1 MIRLP
6 IVALV
11 LLSLVVGAGPARSA
25 GAEGKAGAEWKA
37 GVAAV
42 KITPQTSMPMAGYAA
57 RKKPSEGVALD
68 LYAKALAVEDAGGH
82 RLVVVTC
89 DLIGVPRALRD
100 KVEKRV
106 LEKHRLP
113 PACLVVNASHTHC
126 GPELRVERLAEN
138 RVGEE
143 QQRAGADYVAGL
155 EERLVA
161 LVGRALAQLAPARLD
176 YLHAR
181 AGFAMNRR
189 RPTARGF
196 TNAPYSDG
204 PVDHDVP
211 VLRVSD
217 PQGKLRAVM
226 FGYAC
231 HNTTLP
237 YYKFCGDYAGF
248 AQQYLQEDLPGVTAL
263 FVAGCGADQNPYPR
277 GTEERARQHGRTLAT
292 AVEAALETVPR
303 PLGGPLVSAAEEVAI
318 DFAPPPARE
327 ELQKIAAGKREP
339 DAGHARRLLEE
350 LDTSGKIRTSYP
362 YRIQVVRS
370 GDDLV
375 LVALA
380 GEVVVDY
387 SLRLKRELAGP
398 AVWIAGYCNDVFG
411 YVPSLRVLKEGGYE
425 AGEATKYGPLPGPFA
440 ASIEERII
448 AGVKR
453 VNKGATHPSQPK

>member
-1 MIRLP
+1 MIRPP

-11 LLSLVVGAGPARSA
+11 LLSLVVAAGPAR
-25 GAEGKAGAEWKA
+25 GAGAEWKA
-37 GVAAV
+37 GVASV
-42 KITPQTSMPMAGYAA
+42 KITPQTSMAMAGYAA

-68 LYAKALAVEDAGGH
+68 LFAKALAVEDAGGH
-82 RLVVVTC
+82 RLVIVTC
-89 DLIGVPRALRD
+89 DLIGVPRALRE

-113 PACLVVNASHTHC
+113 PACLVINASHTHC
-126 GPELRVERLAEN
+126 GPELCVERLAQSP
-138 RVGEE
+138 VGEE
-143 QQRAGADYVAGL
+143 QKRSGAGYVAEL

-161 LVGRALAQLAPARLD
+161 LVGQALAQLAPARLD

-181 AGFAMNRR
+181 CGFAMNRR
-189 RPTARGF
+189 RPTQRGF

-231 HNTTLP
+231 HNTTLA

-248 AQQYLQEDLPGVTAL
+248 AEQYLQEDQSGVTAL

-292 AVEAALETVPR
+292 AVEAALETVPK
-303 PLGGPLVSAAEEVAI
+303 PLGGPLVSAAEEIEI
-318 DFAPPPARE
+318 DFAPPPSRE
-327 ELQKIAAGKREP
+327 ELQKIAAGKKEP
-339 DAGHARRLLEE
+339 DAGHARRLLQE
-350 LDTSGKIRTSYP
+350 LDTSGKIRTTYS
-362 YRIQVVRS
+362 YRIQVVRF
-370 GDDLV
+370 GDDLT

-398 AVWIAGYCNDVFG
+398 AVWIAGYSNDVFG

-425 AGEATKYGPLPGPFA
+425 AGDAMKYGPLPGPFA
-440 ASIEERII
+440 ASIEERIV
-448 AGVKR
+448 AGVKK
-453 VNKGATHPSQPK
+453 VNQAASQLALPK